1 MHGDQR
7 LCMLMNTAVTHI
19 KGQRVTKAAERR
31 TRERRWIVLAEDGRH
46 STLGRDTD
54 PTEAE
59 IASTEQALAAQGLH
73 GWLAIADGDY
83 WAKRDKVGLLM
94 VRPLGAPLT
103 AFDSA
108 ADAFQTLRRRAL
120 QPA

>member
-1 MHGDQR
+1 MHDDQR
-7 LCMLMNTAVTHI
+7 LCMLMNTAVMHI
-19 KGQRVTKAAERR
+19 KGQRVTKAAKRS

-73 GWLAIADGDY
+73 GWLAVAEGDY
-83 WAKRDKVGLLM
+83 WAKRGRVCLLV
-94 VRPLGAPLT
+94 VRPLGAPQM

-108 ADAFQTLRRRAL
+108 AEAFQTLRQRAL

>member
-1 MHGDQR
+1 MDGGQR

-19 KGQRVTKAAERR
+19 KGQRVTKAAKRS

-46 STLGRDTD
+46 STLGRNTD

-73 GWLAIADGDY
+73 GWLAVTEGDY
-83 WAKRDKVGLLM
+83 WAKREKVSLLM
-94 VRPLGAPLT
+94 V
-103 AFDSA
+103 
-108 ADAFQTLRRRAL
+108 QTLGTPITTFELAAAAFEALRLRAL
-120 QPA
+120 QAV